1 MNHQRKPLRLNAFDY
16 KQNGFYFVTVCT
28 QNRRNCL
35 GDMNNGSVILNDW
48 GLTVQKEWKQLPD
61 HYPNCRLDIFVI
73 MPNHI
78 HGVIEIH
85 NVGAGSPGPL
95 SNTYKGGETPPLRI
109 GSLSEMMG
117 YFKYQS
123 TKQINESAGTKIFQ
137 WQRGF
142 YDHIIRNE
150 NDLNHIRE
158 YIQNNPG
165 LWDMDENNVTP
176 KII

>member
-1 MNHQRKPLRLNAFDY
+1 MFFFTATINSW
-16 KQNGFYFVTVCT
+16 QNLLEEITFKKIILDSLHFMHHEKRA
-28 QNRRNCL
+28 QI
-35 GDMNNGSVILNDW
+35 NG
-48 GLTVQKEWKQLPD
+48 
-61 HYPNCRLDIFVI
+61 FVI

-123 TKQINESAGTKIFQ
+123 TKQINESTGTKIFQ

-165 LWDMDENNVTP
+165 LWDMDEKNVTP